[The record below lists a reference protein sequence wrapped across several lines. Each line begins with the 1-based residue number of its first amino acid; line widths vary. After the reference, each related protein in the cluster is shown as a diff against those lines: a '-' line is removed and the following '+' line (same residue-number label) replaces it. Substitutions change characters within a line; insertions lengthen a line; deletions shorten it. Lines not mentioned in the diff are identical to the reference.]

1 LFERNLEV
9 VGMPIY
15 EYRCHKCRKT
25 FEVMQKFSDQPL
37 SRCPSCSGK
46 VSKIISNCSFQLK
59 GSGWYVTDYKKKD
72 TTWKDKEPDSKKS
85 ETPKSET
92 PKSDTTGSKSEEKKS

>member
-85 ETPKSET
+85 DT

>member
-1 LFERNLEV
+1 
-9 VGMPIY
+9 
-15 EYRCHKCRKT
+15 
-25 FEVMQKFSDQPL
+25 MQKFSDQPL

-85 ETPKSET
+85 ETPKGDT

>member
-1 LFERNLEV
+1 
-9 VGMPIY
+9 MPIY

-46 VSKIISNCSFQLK
+46 VIKIISNCSFQLK

-72 TTWKDKEPDSKKS
+72 TTWKDKEPGSK
-85 ETPKSET
+85 KSET

>member
-85 ETPKSET
+85 ETPKSDT

>member
-1 LFERNLEV
+1 
-9 VGMPIY
+9 MPIY
-15 EYRCHKCRKT
+15 EYRCHRCGKT
-25 FEVMQKFSDQPL
+25 IEAVQKFSDQPL

-72 TTWKDKEPDSKKS
+72 SGGNGKASEPKKS
-85 ETPKSET
+85 DPPKTETST
-92 PKSDTTGSKSEEKKS
+92 SKPEEKKP